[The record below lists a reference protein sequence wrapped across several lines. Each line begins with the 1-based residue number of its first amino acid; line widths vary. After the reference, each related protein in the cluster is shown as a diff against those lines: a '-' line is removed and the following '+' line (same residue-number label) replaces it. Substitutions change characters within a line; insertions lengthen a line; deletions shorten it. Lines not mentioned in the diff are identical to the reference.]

1 MSNSFVTLWIGA
13 REVPLFMRFPREE
26 YWGGFQFPPPEEL
39 SSSGMEPVSPALAG
53 GFFTIEAPGKGISDF
68 SNPDSF
74 SPVGGMV
81 IPVGL
86 LQIHK

>member
-1 MSNSFVTLWIGA
+1 MSNSFATLWIGA

-39 SSSGMEPVSPALAG
+39 SSSGIEPVSPALAG
-53 GFFTIEAPGKGISDF
+53 GFFTIEPPGKGINDS

-74 SPVGGMV
+74 SPVEGMV
-81 IPVGL
+81 IPVDF